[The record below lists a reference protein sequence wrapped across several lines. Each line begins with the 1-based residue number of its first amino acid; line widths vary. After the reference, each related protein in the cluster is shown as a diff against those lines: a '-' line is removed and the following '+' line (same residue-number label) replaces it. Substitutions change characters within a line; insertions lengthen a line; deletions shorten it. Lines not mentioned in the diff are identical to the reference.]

1 MQLKSELKEEKNKNN
16 NLSKEISFLKE
27 QIINLQSQIN
37 NQINSQINNQIDNS
51 KNINKLINS
60 NNPNETINKLIKEK
74 EDLIEKL
81 KRYPV
86 ILEKNEKLIS
96 IIFTPSN
103 QNIHYSLICKNTDTI
118 HKIEEEL
125 YKDYPEL
132 AQNENYFLYKGKVL
146 NRFQPFEKNGIKNG
160 ATIIL
165 NPIDSLIN
173 LKSK

>member
-27 QIINLQSQIN
+27 QIIHLQSQIN

-60 NNPNETINKLIKEK
+60 NNPTETINKLIKEK

-86 ILEKNEKLIS
+86 ILEK
-96 IIFTPSN
+96 T
-103 QNIHYSLICKNTDTI
+103 KN
-118 HKIEEEL
+118 
-125 YKDYPEL
+125 
-132 AQNENYFLYKGKVL
+132 
-146 NRFQPFEKNGIKNG
+146 
-160 ATIIL
+160 
-165 NPIDSLIN
+165 
-173 LKSK
+173 